1 MIGSDKGELQEVN
14 GNRRRGV
21 SFGTVFMLLLTIV
34 VAGSCAVV
42 LPKLAG
48 NMDQRFDAQQLADAI
63 TGSLDLPA
71 LTLSDIPI
79 FPKPAADMNA
89 GEAAQGGMPSETE
102 SSGQSAGAGTPEP
115 SVTQLPEKRAF
126 TLSVAG
132 VLAFDGGIRKSGY
145 NSESKT
151 YDFSG
156 IFSVI
161 SQDLQGDISLATL
174 ENTLVDNGKLTET
187 NTTKDILKD
196 LSVTGLDMLS
206 LGHEHILDLGLA
218 GLQETAAA
226 VRAAGFSPLGIKID
240 NQDAQNPL
248 IMDVRGVRIAFLHYS
263 EIISNAGKKAAK
275 TDNCAYALP
284 AYQPEAVSADVQAA
298 RAQGAQVVIVMMHWG
313 TDEQT
318 KVTSAMKE
326 KAQVI
331 ANAGADMIF
340 GAHGK
345 VALPIEYL
353 TGTRADGNNR
363 PALVC
368 YSLGGLLTSSRD
380 TNNIAGMILKLQIGF
395 DSAAGMVSFDKV
407 EYVPTFIWRTKE
419 SGQYVYQVLPS
430 DQPAPDS
437 MDANQKG
444 VMQRALERIS
454 QLLANSPAKPRTSG
468 ID

>member
-1 MIGSDKGELQEVN
+1 MN
-14 GNRRRGV
+14 GYRRRGI
-21 SFGTVFMLLLTIV
+21 SFGTVFMLLLTII

-79 FPKPAADMNA
+79 FPSQAD
-89 GEAAQGGMPSETE
+89 GEDTSEVAQGGTPLDTAANN
-102 SSGQSAGAGTPEP
+102 QSAVVSTPEP
-115 SVTQLPEKRAF
+115 FATKPLEKRAL
-126 TLSVAG
+126 TLTVTG
-132 VLAFDGGIRKSGY
+132 TLAFDGGIRKSGY

-151 YDFSG
+151 YDFSR

-161 SQDLQGDISLATL
+161 SSEFQGDISLATL
-174 ENTLVDNGKLTET
+174 ENTLVTDGKLTEI
-187 NTTKDILKD
+187 NTTKDVLKD
-196 LSVTGLDMLS
+196 ISVTGLDMLS

-226 VRAAGFSPLGIKID
+226 VRAAGFSVLGIKTD
-240 NQDAQNPL
+240 NQDTQNPL
-248 IMDVRGVRIAFLHYS
+248 IMDMQGVRIAFLHYS
-263 EIISNAGKKAAK
+263 ELISSAGKKAAK
-275 TDNCAYALP
+275 TDDCAYALP
-284 AYQPEAVSADVQAA
+284 AYQPEAVSADIQSA

-326 KAQVI
+326 KAQFI

-345 VALPIEYL
+345 TALAIEYL
-353 TGTRADGNNR
+353 TGTRTDGTNR
-363 PALVC
+363 PTLVC

-380 TNNIAGMILKLQIGF
+380 TAHIAGMILNLQIGF
-395 DSAAGMVSFDKV
+395 DSAIGMVSFDKV
-407 EYVPTFIWRTKE
+407 EYVPTYIWRTKE
-419 SGQYVYQVLPS
+419 NGQYVYQVLAS
-430 DQPAPDS
+430 DQLSPDS
-437 MDANQKG
+437 MDAAQKG

-454 QLLANSPAKPRTSG
+454 KLLADSPAKPRTSAPE
-468 ID
+468 